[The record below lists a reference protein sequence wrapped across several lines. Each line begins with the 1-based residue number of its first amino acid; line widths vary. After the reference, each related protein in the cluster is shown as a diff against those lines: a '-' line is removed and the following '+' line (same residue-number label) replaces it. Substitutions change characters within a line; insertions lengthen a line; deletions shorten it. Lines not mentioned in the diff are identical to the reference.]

1 MLITGSRSGPPA
13 SLPFLQGRAAPLWPT
28 DLPWGEQV
36 PLPAVSR
43 TSSMGTALKSV
54 RSEPAAAPGHR
65 EVRGTGQRLHG
76 SAPGQFRLHG
86 PTLGTQSGDSSHP
99 GSAVPGTDT
108 TCVSQPRAACRDLVT
123 RGGTGG
129 APLCVPFGCL
139 VGLGPGEAGGTAS
152 RSRPACPG
160 EKGERPAGR
169 RPGWGGVKEARG
181 SKTTLGRPGLP
192 SAREVAPHGTAHCVS
207 LQVSVEPLL
216 ALAPGVA
223 YLRSPF
229 HA

>member
-36 PLPAVSR
+36 PLQAVSS

-65 EVRGTGQRLHG
+65 GVRGTGQRLHS
-76 SAPGQFRLHG
+76 SASGQFRLHC
-86 PTLGTQSGDSSHP
+86 PTLGSQSGDSSHV

-108 TCVSQPRAACRDLVT
+108 TCLSQPRAACRDLVT
-123 RGGTGG
+123 RGGAGG
-129 APLCVPFGCL
+129 APLCVPAGCL
-139 VGLGPGEAGGTAS
+139 VGLGPGEAGRTAS
-152 RSRPACPG
+152 RSRPARRG

-181 SKTTLGRPGLP
+181 SKTTLGQPRLS
-192 SAREVAPHGTAHCVS
+192 SAREVLPHGIRTLRV

-216 ALAPGVA
+216 TLAPGVA
-223 YLRSPF
+223 YLQSPF